1 MGNILMQPDDYSASL
16 ATIKHLSFT
25 GECSFEL
32 SLDKPRLRPVLFG
45 SRSNMTYERNYLFFA
60 SEVACGR

>member
-1 MGNILMQPDDYSASL
+1 MGNILMQPDDYSAFL

-32 SLDKPRLRPVLFG
+32 SLDEPRLRPVLFG
-45 SRSNMTYERNYLFFA
+45 SRSNMTYERNCLSFA